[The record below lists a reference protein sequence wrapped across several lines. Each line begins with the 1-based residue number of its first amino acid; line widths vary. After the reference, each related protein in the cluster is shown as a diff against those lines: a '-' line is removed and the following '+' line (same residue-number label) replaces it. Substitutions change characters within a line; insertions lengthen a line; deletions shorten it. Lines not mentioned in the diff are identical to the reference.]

1 MQENNKKP
9 NQNNETE
16 VIDVVQEVVVPEGEG
31 YPIDPKTETIKF
43 PWSIL
48 IICGILI
55 VLMVV
60 CFVVIMMVEGQ

>member
-1 MQENNKKP
+1 MQEDNKNS
-9 NQNNETE
+9 NQLIEE
-16 VIDVVQEVVVPEGEG
+16 KIIDVPQEAIDPEGEG
-31 YPIDPKTETIKF
+31 YPVDPKTETIKL

-60 CFVVIMMVEGQ
+60 CFVVIMMLEGQ